1 MSRRIVIPSSTL
13 AEVEKQA
20 IQLIAKQYLQESL
33 TEEFDR
39 IKEEMIQEFMSHPIT
54 EEIMNGINAENTSG
68 TLSNRTGNLFSF
80 IGFDASD
87 DPISQIVNLLEQSN
101 IKFLYS
107 NRKNFIVKMTIPTA
121 ESIFAIT
128 PMPWAQGRSW
138 AKGIESGISGLGFYL
153 QKFNQG
159 RSEGGIQVDAK
170 ISSGKFKNTPY
181 ISYLM
186 NKYFQKFTS
195 INYSKIKISKL

>member
-1 MSRRIVIPSSTL
+1 MSRRIVIPPSTL

-20 IQLIAKQYLQESL
+20 IQLIGKQYLQQSL

-39 IKEEMIQEFMSHPIT
+39 IKEEMIQEFMNHPVT

-87 DPISQIVNLLEQSN
+87 DPISQIINLLEQSN
-101 IKFLYS
+101 IKFLYN
-107 NRKNFIVKMTIPTA
+107 NRKNFIVKITIPTA

-159 RSEGGIQVDAK
+159 RSEGGIQVDKK

-181 ISYLM
+181 ISSLI
-186 NKYFQKFTS
+186 NKYTQKFTS
-195 INYSKIKISKL
+195 INYSKIRIAKL

>member
-1 MSRRIVIPSSTL
+1 M
-13 AEVEKQA
+13 AEIESQA
-20 IQLIAKQYLQESL
+20 LRLIGKEYLQQFL

-39 IKEEMIQEFMSHPIT
+39 IKGEMIEEFMNHPVT
-54 EEIMNGINAENTSG
+54 EEIMNGVDAENTSG

-80 IGFDASD
+80 IGFDNGD
-87 DPISQIVNLLEQSN
+87 DPILKIINILEKSN
-101 IKFLYS
+101 IKFLYN

-121 ESIFAIT
+121 ESIFIAT

-138 AKGIESGISGLGFYL
+138 AKGIESGISGLGFYI

-159 RSEGGIQVDAK
+159 RSEGGIQLDTK

-181 ISYLM
+181 ISSLI
-186 NKYFQKFTS
+186 NKYTQKFTS
-195 INYSKIKISKL
+195 INYSKIRIAKL